1 MVATTCWCSTLES
14 LPSLWSPRCCCSSR
28 TVVWAVGVVAG
39 GVMPLAGVDNDAIAW
54 VAPNGAWDADEN
66 RRRATEA

>member
-1 MVATTCWCSTLES
+1 M
-14 LPSLWSPRCCCSSR
+14 
-28 TVVWAVGVVAG
+28 WAVGVVAG